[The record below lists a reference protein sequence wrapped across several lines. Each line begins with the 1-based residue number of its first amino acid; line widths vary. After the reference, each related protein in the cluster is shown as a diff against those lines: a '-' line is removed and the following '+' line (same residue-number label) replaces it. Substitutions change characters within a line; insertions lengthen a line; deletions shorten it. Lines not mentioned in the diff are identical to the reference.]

1 MTVVAI
7 GLSHRTAPAAML
19 EALSLS
25 ADAVPKALAEVS
37 RSDVVTEAVVLST
50 CNRTEFYVHAE
61 RFHDGFRDIRHAIG
75 LLSGVD
81 PERFDPY
88 VRTHYHQDAVR
99 HLFEVTA
106 GLDSV
111 VLGEHEILGQVGR
124 AWEAARTEQTSGPV
138 LNLLFQRAIEG
149 GKKVR
154 TDTDIGRNTASLS
167 HAAVSL
173 LAERRNR
180 VAGSSVLLVGTGE
193 VGAGVAT
200 ALTRKHD
207 VELKVA
213 NRTAARAETI
223 AAELE
228 ATAIAYQDMAHGLG
242 EIDIIITAT
251 GASEPIFSIDELTRA
266 TRSGQHPLF
275 VLDLALPR
283 DLPLGAASID
293 GVDVCDL
300 SDVQEFANRGL
311 EARREHLGAA
321 RTVVD
326 AEIERY
332 QAASSAR
339 EVAPLIG
346 ELHGWANGVR
356 TTELDRYSSRLAQ
369 LAPADRE
376 AVEALS
382 RSLVAKLLHQP
393 TVALKD
399 AAGTARGDRLAE
411 TVRELFNP
419 W

>member
-7 GLSHRTAPAAML
+7 GLNHRTAPIAIL
-19 EALSLS
+19 EAVSLS
-25 ADAVPKALAEVS
+25 ADEVPKALAEVS

-61 RFHDGFRDIRHAIG
+61 RFHDGFRDIRHALG
-75 LLSGVD
+75 LLSGVH

-88 VRTHYHQDAVR
+88 VYTHYHQDAVR

-111 VLGEHEILGQVGR
+111 VLGEHEILGQVSR
-124 AWEAARTEQTSGPV
+124 AWEAARVEQTSGPV
-138 LNLLFQRAIEG
+138 LNLLFQRAVEG

-173 LAERRNR
+173 LSERRSG
-180 VAGSSVLLVGTGE
+180 VAGSSVLLVGAGE
-193 VGAGVAT
+193 VGAGVAA

-207 VELKVA
+207 VELEVA
-213 NRTAARAETI
+213 NRTAARAEAI
-223 AAELE
+223 ADELD
-228 ATAIAYQDMAHGLG
+228 ATTIAYQDMAHRLG
-242 EIDIIITAT
+242 EVDIIITAT
-251 GASEPIFSIDELTRA
+251 GAPEPIFTIDELVKASQPR
-266 TRSGQHPLF
+266 HEPLF

-293 GVDVCDL
+293 GVEVCDL
-300 SDVQEFANRGL
+300 TDVQEFANRGV

-321 RTVVD
+321 RAVVD

-332 QAASSAR
+332 QAASTAR
-339 EVAPLIG
+339 RVAPLIG
-346 ELHGWANGVR
+346 DLHGWADGIR
-356 TTELDRYSSRLAQ
+356 STELDRYSARLAQ
-369 LAPADRE
+369 MAPADRE

-382 RSLVAKLLHQP
+382 RSLIAKLLHQP
-393 TVALKD
+393 TVTLKD
-399 AAGTARGDRLAE
+399 AAGTARGERLAE
-411 TVRELFNP
+411 AVRELFNP
-419 W
+419 